1 MLRRFRVPR
10 AGELADAVYSPDGSR
25 VLVAAETTN
34 EGAPFA
40 AVYDART
47 GQQLGKDI
55 LDPSYSL
62 LSWAEFSA
70 DGRALVTA
78 DQGGNAYLWRA
89 TPGPDGHYAET
100 GVLNVPG
107 GQPLIDARFDPDRRS
122 PLIVT
127 CGDDGTARVW
137 NRNDG
142 TQVGVVREPGQAPI
156 FNAVLGPHGWLL
168 TAGGDGTV
176 RIWDWRTGQQLNGVL
191 GRRSALRC
199 GVQPEWQVRHD
210 RERRRRRR
218 HLLDRAGGPD
228 EYGRVDRAP
237 ARPGTTDPRAG
248 SGIPALIVGLCGAGR
263 VKEGRSA
270 RLDSV
275 DVIEELATRILTGSP
290 SSNPS
295 SGIRR

>member
-1 MLRRFRVPR
+1 M
-10 AGELADAVYSPDGSR
+10 
-25 VLVAAETTN
+25 
-34 EGAPFA
+34 
-40 AVYDART
+40 
-47 GQQLGKDI
+47 
-55 LDPSYSL
+55 
-62 LSWAEFSA
+62 SWAEFSA

-89 TPGPDGHYAET
+89 TPGPDRRYAET

-127 CGDDGTARVW
+127 CGYDGTARVW

-176 RIWDWRTGQQLNGVL
+176 RIWDWRTGQQLTEFSVGDQLYDAEFSPNGKYVTT
-191 GRRSALRC
+191 
-199 GVQPEWQVRHD
+199 

-237 ARPGTTDPRAG
+237 ARPGATDPRAG
-248 SGIPALIVGLCGAGR
+248 SGIPALIVGLCGAGG
-263 VKEGRSA
+263 EEARSVRA
-270 RLDSV
+270 
-275 DVIEELATRILTGSP
+275 
-290 SSNPS
+290 
-295 SGIRR
+295 